1 MIESKNEIKRKNKT
15 INELKIEAEKR
26 DTKLAYENDDLRR

>member
-1 MIESKNEIKRKNKT
+1 MTESKNEIKKKNKT

-26 DTKLAYENDDLRR
+26 DTKLRNENDDLRR